1 MLFKAAVSNGTLI
14 AQKVLLWLQAR
25 FARRENVLVRVGELH
40 RCSCK
45 VAVYTLSV
53 RLIHLEDVN
62 SRDLQDNSELFFV
75 VYLQC
80 QHTVGDVCDLDIIT

>member
-1 MLFKAAVSNGTLI
+1 MLFKTAVSNGTLI

-40 RCSCK
+40 RCSRK
-45 VAVYTLSV
+45 VAVCTLSV

-62 SRDLQDNSELFFV
+62 SRDLQDSGELFFV
-75 VYLQC
+75 VNLQC
-80 QHTVGDVCDLDIIT
+80 QQSVGDVRDLDKIT